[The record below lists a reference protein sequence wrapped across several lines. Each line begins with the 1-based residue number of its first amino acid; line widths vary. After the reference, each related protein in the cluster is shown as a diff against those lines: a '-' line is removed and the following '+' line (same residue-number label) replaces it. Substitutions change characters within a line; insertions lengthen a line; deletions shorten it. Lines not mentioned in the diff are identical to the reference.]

1 MVAAEIVVLVVVEWV
16 YYLMNFEMI
25 VKMIDELV
33 ESVPVVMNVEVM
45 EFDIDSK
52 QQYHYVEYSK
62 EKQKNYD

>member
-52 QQYHYVEYSK
+52 
-62 EKQKNYD
+62 